1 MTPRN
6 ELPEENELPEDLE
19 PAADWVRAQRP
30 EVTGHDLDRVRQR
43 AHAQAM
49 RPGRSGSALAR
60 PRRAFSTAVTVLALA
75 VGLGGAFAIAG
86 KGPPSSPPG
95 QSQGSAADKQYLPGK
110 GCGDKNHTH
119 TGGAPPSHSNGQGTG
134 NQGKDPDETDCKK
147 PPK

>member
-1 MTPRN
+1 MTPRD
-6 ELPEENELPEDLE
+6 ELPDDLK

-30 EVTGHDLDRVRQR
+30 EVTAHDLDRVRQR
-43 AHAQAM
+43 VHAQAK
-49 RPGRSGSALAR
+49 RPGPSGSALAR
-60 PRRAFSTAVTVLALA
+60 PRRTVTTVAATLVLA

-95 QSQGSAADKQYLPGK
+95 QSQGSAANKQYLPGK
-110 GCGDKNHTH
+110 GCGDKNHEH
-119 TGGAPPSHSNGQGTG
+119 TGGAPPGHSQGKGKG